1 MSIVPLQYFRIDG
14 FYIVDLE
21 TGNLETGENTS
32 TLLPQWVYQ
41 RLLTDEK
48 WTCLRVNGPGSKAKE
63 TAGDAIVSSC
73 PVPVED
79 KTTNVE
85 RTSDS

>member
-14 FYIVDLE
+14 TYIVDLE
-21 TGNLETGENTS
+21 TGENPS

-41 RLLTDEK
+41 KLLTDER
-48 WTCLRVNGPGSKAKE
+48 WTCLRLNGPGSKAKE

-73 PVPVED
+73 PVPVEG

-85 RTSDS
+85 RTFDS